1 MISNFKGDSN
11 FPHKLLQTNR
21 QGSNLRIGIANNLL
35 PNIILSKT
43 EIYKNK
49 IRQICWLNFWNV
61 NKSWLTVNEK
71 CASTIS

>member
-35 PNIILSKT
+35 PNVIISKT
-43 EIYKNK
+43 EIYKSK

>member
-21 QGSNLRIGIANNLL
+21 QGSNLRLGIANNLL
-35 PNIILSKT
+35 PNIIISKT
-43 EIYKNK
+43 EIYKSK

>member
-21 QGSNLRIGIANNLL
+21 QGSNLRIGIANDLL

>member
-35 PNIILSKT
+35 PNIIISKT
-43 EIYKNK
+43 EIYKSK